1 MRLNVDKRKENALN
15 IAEKIKEI
23 TDRISDKTRLSKK
36 LMLVLVLFAAGLV
49 ALLFSELGQSREEKI
64 PQETTTLQKA
74 TAQEYVQSLE
84 ERITSIISSI
94 DGAGSTRVMI
104 TLESGSE
111 DVYLHNYDYGE
122 DVDEDGAGNREVK
135 NEYVVIDNSGE
146 ENGIVIRVEEPKIR
160 GVAVVCEG
168 GGNDY
173 VKAQIISTVTAL
185 LDISS
190 ARVSVAKMN

>member
-1 MRLNVDKRKENALN
+1 MNADKRKENALN

-74 TAQEYVQSLE
+74 SAQEYVQSLE

-135 NEYVVIDNSGE
+135 NEYVVVDNSGE

>member
-1 MRLNVDKRKENALN
+1 MN

-135 NEYVVIDNSGE
+135 NEYVVVDNSGE

>member
-1 MRLNVDKRKENALN
+1 MNADKRKENALN

-49 ALLFSELGQSREEKI
+49 ALLFSELGQSREEKV

-74 TAQEYVQSLE
+74 SAQEYVQSLE

-135 NEYVVIDNSGE
+135 NEYVVVDNSGE

>member
-1 MRLNVDKRKENALN
+1 MNADKRKENALN

-23 TDRISDKTRLSKK
+23 TDRISEKTRLSKK

-74 TAQEYVQSLE
+74 SAQEYVQSLE

-135 NEYVVIDNSGE
+135 NEYVVVDNSGE